1 MHFPSKNIENKPVNF
16 KRGVNFVL
24 VALFLLFGVVG
35 YRLANLQIIDSS
47 KYKLAAK
54 KQYESKVI
62 LYPSRGLIFDR
73 NMNLL
78 VSNSFQVSIAADPN
92 MIENADS
99 VAQVLSKKL
108 NKNKSEYIDKLKT
121 PNTSFV
127 YLEKNIPPDKIN
139 GVDSLDVTG
148 LIVLKEPV
156 RVYNY
161 GSLSSQI
168 LGFTNNT
175 NQGMMGI
182 EQGYNKELAGKEG
195 YMLMKKDG
203 KGNKRPDNQYEGKDP
218 LKGNNLVLTI
228 DINIQKILEEELA
241 NAVIQNNGHKGK
253 GVVMSVKTGEVLG
266 LCSYPTFDPNN
277 IQSHDSVGMKN
288 SVIADVFEPGSTFKL
303 ITAAAS
309 LEEKIESPM
318 SIIATEGGVYNS
330 STINMTDHTKAASMT
345 FQQALEQSSNVG
357 MIKISKKIGDE
368 KFYKYARDFG
378 FGIYT
383 GIDVPGENRG
393 VLKRPMDFTGGTLEY
408 MSIGYQ
414 VLVNTMQLTTAYASV
429 ANNGLMMRPYIIK
442 KEMGDDGKILFE
454 NKPMGIRQVISEK
467 TAKTLSFLLS
477 GVVERGTGT
486 DAALDGIKVAGKT
499 GTSQRL
505 VDGKYSSNSHTASFI
520 GYFPAENPGIIIA
533 IVLDDPKSGEYYGGK
548 VSAPVFQKIATRI
561 LAYKGINELNFTEP
575 DFQST
580 DMQYVLNESQQQ
592 NSAKFTVPNLI
603 NLRLEDAKEILKEK
617 KIDFEVIGQI
627 PKSKENGF
635 VIIDTQSPA
644 PNEIVDLSGD
654 TKIKISVKFTKEK
667 LNNLVSVPNVTN
679 TSLRKALNLLVA
691 NGFNVEVQGSGGV
704 VDQMPKPGTEQL
716 PGSKI
721 ILFCKND
728 YN

>member
-1 MHFPSKNIENKPVNF
+1 MHFLSKNITKPVNF
-16 KRGVNFVL
+16 KRGVNIIL
-24 VALFLLFGVVG
+24 VALFFLFGIVG

-78 VSNSFQVSIAADPN
+78 VSNSYQVSIAADPN

-99 VAQVLSKKL
+99 VANILSKKL
-108 NKNKSEYIDKLKT
+108 NKDKNEFFAKLKT

-127 YLEKNIPPDKIN
+127 YIEKNIPPDKIN
-139 GVDSLDVTG
+139 GLDSLDITG

-161 GSLSSQI
+161 GSLAAQM

-182 EQGYNKELAGKEG
+182 EQGLNKELAGKEG

-203 KGNKRPDNQYEGKDP
+203 KGNKRPDNQYEGKEP
-218 LKGNNLVLTI
+218 VKGNNLVLTI

-241 NAVIQNNGHKGK
+241 SAVIQNNGHKGK

-277 IQSHDSVGMKN
+277 IQSHDTVGMKN
-288 SVIADVFEPGSTFKL
+288 SVVADVFEPGSTFKL

-309 LEEKIESPM
+309 LEEKIETPL
-318 SIIATEGGVYNS
+318 SIIATEGGVYHS
-330 STINMTDHTKAASMT
+330 STINMTDHTSAASMT
-345 FQQALEQSSNVG
+345 FQQALEQSSNIG
-357 MIKISKKIGDE
+357 MIKISKKIGE
-368 KFYKYARDFG
+368 ERFYKYARDFG

-383 GIDVPGENRG
+383 GIDVPGENKG
-393 VLKRPMDFTGGTLEY
+393 MLKRPIDFSGGTLEY

-414 VLVNTMQLTTAYASV
+414 VLVNTLQLTTAYASV
-429 ANNGLMMRPYIIK
+429 ANSGLMMRPYIIK
-442 KEMGDDGKILFE
+442 KEVGDNGTVLFE
-454 NKPMGIRQVISEK
+454 NKPTSIRQVISEK
-467 TAKTLSFLLS
+467 TAKTLSFLLT
-477 GVVERGTGT
+477 GVIERGTGK

-520 GYFPAENPGIIIA
+520 GYFPAENPSIIIA

-561 LAYKGINELNFTEP
+561 LAYKGVSELQYMEP
-575 DFQST
+575 NFQSN
-580 DMQYVLNESQQQ
+580 DMYYASTETQQQQ
-592 NSAKFTVPNLI
+592 NAPNLTVPNLI
-603 NLRLEDAKEILKEK
+603 NLRVEDAKEILKEK
-617 KIDFEVIGQI
+617 KLDFEIIGQI
-627 PKSKENGF
+627 PKGKEKDF
-635 VIIDTQSPA
+635 IIVETQTPG
-644 PNEIVDLSGD
+644 PNEIITLTEN
-654 TKIKISVKFTKEK
+654 TKIKLSVKFTKEK
-667 LNNLVSVPNVTN
+667 LNNLVSVPDVTN

-691 NGFNVEVQGSGGV
+691 NGFKVEVQGSGGV
-704 VDQMPKPGTEQL
+704 IDQMPKPGTEQL

-721 ILFCKND
+721 ILFCKNEM
-728 YN
+728 

>member
-1 MHFPSKNIENKPVNF
+1 MHFLSKNIAKPVNF
-16 KRGVNFVL
+16 KRGVNIIL
-24 VALFLLFGVVG
+24 VALFFLFGIVG

-78 VSNSFQVSIAADPN
+78 VSNSYQVSIAADPN

-99 VAQVLSKKL
+99 VANILSRKL
-108 NKNKSEYIDKLKT
+108 NKDKNEFFTKLKT

-127 YLEKNIPPDKIN
+127 YIEKNIPPDKIN
-139 GVDSLDVTG
+139 GLDSLNITG

-161 GSLSSQI
+161 GSLAAQM

-182 EQGYNKELAGKEG
+182 EQGLNKELAGKEG

-203 KGNKRPDNQYEGKDP
+203 KGNKRPDNQYEGKEP
-218 LKGNNLVLTI
+218 VKGNNLVLTI

-277 IQSHDSVGMKN
+277 IQSHDTVGMKN
-288 SVIADVFEPGSTFKL
+288 SVVADVFEPGSTFKL

-309 LEEKIESPM
+309 LEEKIETPL
-318 SIIATEGGVYNS
+318 SIIATEGGVYHSN
-330 STINMTDHTKAASMT
+330 TINMTDHTNAASMT
-345 FQQALEQSSNVG
+345 FQQALEQSSNIG
-357 MIKISKKIGDE
+357 MIKISKKIGE
-368 KFYKYARDFG
+368 ERFYKYARDFG

-383 GIDVPGENRG
+383 GIDVPGENKG
-393 VLKRPMDFTGGTLEY
+393 MLKRPIDFSGGTLEY

-414 VLVNTMQLTTAYASV
+414 VLVNTLQLTTAYASV

-442 KEMGDDGKILFE
+442 KEVGDNGTVLFE
-454 NKPMGIRQVISEK
+454 NKPTSIRQVISEK
-467 TAKTLSFLLS
+467 TAKTLSFLLT
-477 GVVERGTGT
+477 GVIERGTGK

-505 VDGKYSSNSHTASFI
+505 VDGQYSSNSHTASFV
-520 GYFPAENPGIIIA
+520 GYFPAENPSIIIA

-561 LAYKGINELNFTEP
+561 LAYKGVSELQYMEP
-575 DFQST
+575 NFQSN
-580 DMQYVLNESQQQ
+580 DMYYASTEAQQQ
-592 NSAKFTVPNLI
+592 QSALKLTVPNLI
-603 NLRLEDAKEILKEK
+603 NLRVEDAKEILKEK
-617 KIDFEVIGQI
+617 KIDFEIIGQI
-627 PKSKENGF
+627 PKSKEKDF
-635 VIIDTQSPA
+635 IIVETQTPG
-644 PNEIVDLSGD
+644 PNEIVSFTEN
-654 TKIKISVKFTKEK
+654 TKIKLSVKFTKEK
-667 LNNLVSVPNVTN
+667 LNNLVFVPDVTN
-679 TSLRKALNLLVA
+679 ISLRKALNLLVA
-691 NGFNVEVQGSGGV
+691 NGFKVEVQGSGGV
-704 VDQMPKPGTEQL
+704 IDQMPKPGTEQL

-721 ILFCKND
+721 ILFCKNEM
-728 YN
+728 

>member
-1 MHFPSKNIENKPVNF
+1 MYFLSDKNITKPVNF
-16 KRGVNFVL
+16 KRGVNVVL
-24 VALFLLFGVVG
+24 VALFILFGVIG

-78 VSNSFQVSIAADPN
+78 VSNSYQVSIAADPN

-99 VAQVLSKKL
+99 VAKILSVKL
-108 NKNKSEYIDKLKT
+108 NKDKEEFLTKLKT

-139 GVDSLDVTG
+139 GLDSLDING

-161 GSLSSQI
+161 GSLASQI

-182 EQGYNKELAGKEG
+182 EQGYNKELSGKEG

-218 LKGNNLVLTI
+218 TKGNNLVLSI

-241 NAVIQNNGHKGK
+241 NAVVQNNGHKGK
-253 GVVMSVKTGEVLG
+253 GIVMSVKTGEVLG
-266 LCSYPTFDPNN
+266 ICSYPTFDPNR
-277 IQSHDSVGMKN
+277 IQSHDTIGMKN
-288 SVIADVFEPGSTFKL
+288 SVVADVFEPGSTFKL

-309 LEEKIESPM
+309 LEEKIETPV
-318 SIIATEGGVYNS
+318 SIIATEGGVYHS

-368 KFYKYARDFG
+368 RFYKYARDFG

-414 VLVNTMQLTTAYASV
+414 VLVNTMQLATAYATV

-442 KEMGDDGKILFE
+442 REVGDDGKVIYE
-454 NKPMGIRQVISEK
+454 NKPTSIRQVISEK

-548 VSAPVFQKIATRI
+548 VSAPIFQRIATRI
-561 LAYKGINELNFTEP
+561 LAYKGVSELNFTEP

-580 DMQYVLNESQQQ
+580 DMHYATNESQQTD
-592 NSAKFTVPNLI
+592 AMKLTVPNLI

-617 KIDFEVIGQI
+617 KINFEVIGDI
-627 PKSKENGF
+627 PKSENGF
-635 VIIDTQSPA
+635 VIVETQSPA
-644 PNEIVDLSGD
+644 PNEIVNLTQDI
-654 TKIKISVKFTKEK
+654 KIKISVKFTKEK
-667 LNNLVSVPNVTN
+667 LNNLVSVPDVTN
-679 TSLRKALNLLVA
+679 TSLRKALNQLVA
-691 NGFNVEVQGSGGV
+691 NGFKVEVQGSGGV
-704 VDQMPKPGTEQL
+704 VDQMPKPGTEQI

-728 YN
+728 L